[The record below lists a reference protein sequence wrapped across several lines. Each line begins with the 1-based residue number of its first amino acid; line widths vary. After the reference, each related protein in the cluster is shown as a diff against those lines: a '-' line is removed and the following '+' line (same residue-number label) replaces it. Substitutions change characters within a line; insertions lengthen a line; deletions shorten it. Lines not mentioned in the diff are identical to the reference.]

1 MALSGSFDFNPTTL
15 EVIEGALRIVG
26 AKQRGTSLEAEA
38 YTEARDAFNMLLKQL
53 NADGLRLWKNR
64 EATLFLNTD
73 TQSYSLGPSGDH
85 AAYSFQQT
93 TLSVA
98 AVSGASSVTVTTVTG
113 IADNDYIGIELD
125 DGSLH
130 WTQVNG
136 APAGSV
142 VTLDAVLTDDAASGN
157 LVYVYTTKIN
167 RPLRIISARRRNSDN
182 IDTIV
187 TPISRQ
193 EYFDLSN
200 KASDGEVNQ
209 YYYDPQLTNGVLY
222 VWPLTTDVS
231 NTLKITVYDPVNDL
245 DSTDDNIDFPVEW
258 MRPLKMML
266 AQDLVLEYPV
276 SDSRAKWIAMMAAE
290 AKDIVMG
297 WDVEPVSVFMAA
309 DNA

>member
-1 MALSGSFDFNPTTL
+1 MALSGSYDFNPTTL

-53 NADGLRLWKNR
+53 NADGLRLWKIR

-73 TQSYSLGPSGDH
+73 TQSYSLGSSGDH
-85 AAYSFQQT
+85 AAYTFRQT

-98 AVSGASSVTVTTVTG
+98 GVALDSTVTVTTVTN
-113 IADNDYIGIELD
+113 ISDNDYIGIELD
-125 DGSLH
+125 SGALH

-142 VTLDAVLTDDAASGN
+142 VTIDTALTDAAASGN
-157 LVYVYTTKIN
+157 IVYVYTTKIN
-167 RPLRIISARRRNSDN
+167 RPLRIIDARRRNSDS

-193 EYFDLSN
+193 EYFNLSN

-209 YYYDPQLTNGVLY
+209 YYYDPQLTSGVLY
-222 VWPLTTDVS
+222 VWPLITDVS
-231 NTLKITVYDPVNDL
+231 NTLKLSVYDPVNDL
-245 DSTDDNIDFPVEW
+245 DATTDNIDFPVEW

-276 SDSRAKWIAMMAAE
+276 SDSRAKWIAMTARE

>member
-1 MALSGSFDFNPTTL
+1 MSLSGSFDFNPTTL

-26 AKQRGTSLEAEA
+26 AKQRGTTLETEA

-53 NADGLRLWKNR
+53 NADGLRLWKTR

-73 TQSYSLGPSGDH
+73 TQSYSLGSTGDH
-85 AAYSFQQT
+85 AAYTFRET
-93 TLSVA
+93 TLSAVA
-98 AVSGASSVTVTTVTG
+98 ASGASTVTVTTVTN
-113 IADNDYIGIELD
+113 ISDNDYIGIELD
-125 DGSLH
+125 DASLH

-142 VTLDAVLTDDAASGN
+142 VTIDTVLTGAAASGN
-157 LVYVYTTKIN
+157 IVYVYTTKIN
-167 RPLRIISARRRNSDN
+167 RPLRIIDARRRDSSS
-182 IDTIV
+182 IDKTV
-187 TPISRQ
+187 SPISRQ

-200 KASDGEVNQ
+200 KASDGDINQ

-222 VWPLTTDVS
+222 VWPLITDVS
-231 NTLKITVYDPVNDL
+231 STLKLTVYDPVNDL
-245 DSTDDNIDFPVEW
+245 DATTNNIDFPVEW

-276 SDSRAKWIAMMAAE
+276 SDSRAKWIAVMARD
-290 AKDIVMG
+290 AKDVVMG

>member
-26 AKQRGTSLEAEA
+26 AKQRGTTLEPEA

-53 NADGLRLWKNR
+53 NADGLRMWKIR
-64 EATLFLNTD
+64 EATLFLD
-73 TQSYSLGPSGDH
+73 LEQESYSLGPSGDH
-85 AAYSFQQT
+85 ASYSFRQT

-98 AVSGASSVTVTTVTG
+98 AASSASTVTVTTVTG
-113 IADNDYIGIELD
+113 ISDNDYIGIELT
-125 DGSLH
+125 DGSMH

-142 VTLDAVLTDDAASGN
+142 VTVDTALTGAAALGN
-157 LVYVYTTKIN
+157 IVYVYTTKIN
-167 RPLRIISARRRNSDN
+167 RPLRIVDARRRDSSS
-182 IDTIV
+182 IDKTIS
-187 TPISRQ
+187 PISRQ

-200 KASDGEVNQ
+200 KASGGDINQ

-222 VWPLTTDVS
+222 VWPLITDVA
-231 NTLKITVYDPVNDL
+231 NTLKLTVYDPVNDL
-245 DSTDDNIDFPVEW
+245 DATTDNIDFPVEW
-258 MRPLKMML
+258 MRPLKIML

-276 SDSRAKWIAMMAAE
+276 SDSRAKWITMMAAE
-290 AKDIVMG
+290 AKDVVMG

>member
-15 EVIEGALRIVG
+15 DVIEGALRIVG

-53 NADGLRLWKNR
+53 NADGVRLWKNL
-64 EATLFLNTD
+64 EATVFLNTD

-85 AAYSFQQT
+85 AAYSFRQT
-93 TLSVA
+93 TLSIA
-98 AVSGASSVTVTTVTG
+98 AVSGASTVTVTTVTG
-113 IADNDYIGIELD
+113 ISDNDYIGIELD

-136 APAGSV
+136 APASSV
-142 VTLDAVLTDDAASGN
+142 VTLDLALTDDAASGN
-157 LVYVYTTKIN
+157 IVYVYTTKIN
-167 RPLRIISARRRNSDN
+167 RPLRIISARRRNSDGE
-182 IDTIV
+182 DTPV
-187 TPISRQ
+187 TQISRQ

-200 KASDGEVNQ
+200 KASGGELNQ

-222 VWPLTTDVS
+222 AWPLTTDIS
-231 NTLKITVYDPVNDL
+231 NTLKITVYEPVNDL

>member
-53 NADGLRLWKNR
+53 NADGLRLWKFR

-73 TQSYSLGPSGDH
+73 TESYSLGPSGGH
-85 AAYSFQQT
+85 AAYTYRQT

-98 AVSGASSVTVTTVTG
+98 ALAAASSVTVTTVTG
-113 IADNDYIGIELD
+113 ISDNDYIGIELD

-142 VTLDAVLTDDAASGN
+142 VTIDTALTGAAASGN
-157 LVYVYTTKIN
+157 IVYVYTSKIN
-167 RPLRIISARRRNSDN
+167 RPLRIISARRRDSSS
-182 IDTIV
+182 IDKTV
-187 TPISRQ
+187 SPVSRQ

-200 KASDGEVNQ
+200 KASDGDINQ

-222 VWPLTTDVS
+222 VWPLNTDVS
-231 NTLKITVYDPVNDL
+231 NTLKLTVYEPVNDL

-258 MRPLKMML
+258 MRALKYML
-266 AQDLVLEYPV
+266 ADDLVAEYPV
-276 SDSRAKWIAMMAAE
+276 SDSRARKIEKLAKE
-290 AKDIVMG
+290 GKDIVMG
-297 WDVEPVSVFMAA
+297 WDVEPVSVFMGA
-309 DNA
+309 DNG